1 MGLSSS
7 ISMVS
12 VFYCS
17 YVAVKDTENMD
28 WMAQLQMTTGIAYCL
43 EHMLKLNL
51 PARPRNLIS
60 TDMLQRFQVLM
71 SGMVP
76 RDLILSLMIA
86 SCYISFCISM
96 ALYFW
101 RY

>member
-7 ISMVS
+7 ISMFF
-12 VFYCS
+12 FYRS

-28 WMAQLQMTTGIAYCL
+28 WMTQLQMAMGIAYCR
-43 EHMLKLNL
+43 ENMLKLNL

-60 TDMLQRFQVLM
+60 TVMLQRCQILM
-71 SGMVP
+71 SGMAP

-86 SCYISFCISM
+86 SCYISLCIRM
-96 ALYFW
+96 ASCLS
-101 RY
+101 